1 MNQPAVI
8 QDMVIVYAV
17 AAVWLLAI
25 WTKGMTMQPTP
36 AAQELLDAAAAD
48 YADPR
53 SVRQRESLT
62 RCAVEA
68 ERNRLAE
75 AAAARVFHRRRARH
89 AGPDNC
95 GLDIMQ
101 DIPAS

>member
-1 MNQPAVI
+1 MNQTAVI

-17 AAVWLLAI
+17 AAVWLLVI
-25 WTKGMTMQPTP
+25 WTKGMRMQPTP

-53 SVRQRESLT
+53 SVRQRENLT

-68 ERNRLAE
+68 ERNRLA
-75 AAAARVFHRRRARH
+75 ALAHAPRRRRH